1 MSLKDLFDRK
11 SLKRILSRARRKR
24 IAELK
29 DDLDNVLFLDYD
41 GVVSLEFSMELLRS
55 VMDKSCI
62 ENVNK
67 LCKKFDLKIVVISS
81 WKNESY
87 YQDMLYEGG
96 LDKDIEILGKTDELY
111 GPREE
116 EVKKYLEDHIYIDKF
131 VVLDDRV
138 YRELRDYQVK
148 PDSHIG
154 FDEEK
159 YNEAVELLKKQ
170 RSNK

>member
-1 MSLKDLFDRK
+1 MRARH
-11 SLKRILSRARRKR
+11 KRIS
-24 IAELK
+24 ELK
-29 DDLDNVLFLDYD
+29 NELNNVLFLDYD

-55 VMDKSCI
+55 VMDKNCI

-67 LCKKFDLKIVVISS
+67 LCKEFDLKIVVISS
-81 WKNESY
+81 WKNESD
-87 YQDMLYEGG
+87 YQDMLYDGG
-96 LDKDIEILGKTDELY
+96 LDRSIEILGKTEELY

-131 VVLDDRV
+131 IILDDRV
-138 YRELRDYQVK
+138 FKELRDYQVK

-159 YNEAVELLKKQ
+159 YREAVELLKKQ
-170 RSNK
+170 RGNK

>member
-1 MSLKDLFDRK
+1 MDLLKNN
-11 SLKRILSRARRKR
+11 SLKRILMRARHKR

-41 GVVSLEFSMELLRS
+41 GVVSLEFSMELYRS
-55 VMDKSCI
+55 VIDKTCI
-62 ENVNK
+62 EYVNK
-67 LCKKFDLKIVVISS
+67 LCKEFNLKIVVISS
-81 WKNESY
+81 WKNEPY

-96 LDKDIEILGKTDELY
+96 LNKDIEILGKTEELY

-131 VVLDDRV
+131 IILDDRV
-138 YRELRDYQVK
+138 FKELRDYQVK

-170 RSNK
+170 RGNK